1 MPAAFRTG
9 QFEQASAYGLG
20 GARQQFAEETQ
31 RNVEAKPDFFG
42 EPPVAFGVP
51 HQGLKAARGE
61 ARARIVSQRVE
72 DVLVTP
78 LKLELVKQN
87 LPRLN
92 NLVTAATT

>member
-1 MPAAFRTG
+1 
-9 QFEQASAYGLG
+9 
-20 GARQQFAEETQ
+20 
-31 RNVEAKPDFFG
+31 
-42 EPPVAFGVP
+42 
-51 HQGLKAARGE
+51 
-61 ARARIVSQRVE
+61 VE